1 MKKLFC
7 DGMIYDTDKKS
18 FVRADI
24 LVCGTKIIKIE
35 EEVDILEA
43 DEIVDCS
50 GKHIIP
56 GFVDVH
62 SHGRT
67 LHDFNT
73 ADADGVEALRASYAK
88 VGTTTFMATLASAP
102 MEDLYAS
109 MDAIAL
115 NRNEIPGTATI
126 GGVHLEGRYLSEK
139 RRGAHASHLLAKPDA
154 TEVNEFIDKMLPAPF
169 HVSAALEL
177 ADKDF
182 FDAVISRG
190 GTLGIAHSDA
200 TYEEALAAIENGAT
214 SFTHTFNAMRP
225 IHHREPGNITAALL
239 SDAYC
244 EVICDGFHV
253 NPAVVQMLHRIKSC
267 ERIVLITDSMEATGA
282 TDGEYSIAGQKVYVV
297 DGKAVNEEGAIA
309 GSTLDMYTALKNYMK
324 FCDLSLEE
332 ALPAATVNPA
342 KMVHLDSVCGMIKE
356 GYRADLL
363 ILDSKSEMNIE
374 AVYSAGGK
382 VN

>member
-7 DGMIYDTDKKS
+7 DGMIYDTDKKA
-18 FVRADI
+18 FIRADI
-24 LVCGTKIIKIE
+24 LTCDTKIIKIE

-50 GKHIIP
+50 GKYIIP

-73 ADADGVEALRASYAK
+73 TDADGVAELCASYAK
-88 VGTTTFMATLASAP
+88 VGTTTFMATLASATKEEL
-102 MEDLYAS
+102 MAS
-109 MDAIAL
+109 MDAIAV
-115 NRNEIPGTATI
+115 NRDEKAGTATV
-126 GGVHLEGRYLSEK
+126 GGIHLEGRYLSEK
-139 RRGAHASHLLAKPDA
+139 RRGAHATHLLADPDA
-154 TEVNEFIDKMLPAPF
+154 AELNEFIDKMLPAPF

-177 ADKDF
+177 ADKSF

-200 TYEEALAAIENGAT
+200 TYEEAITAIENGAT

-239 SDAYC
+239 SDAYT

-253 NPAVVQMLHRIKSC
+253 NPTIVQMLQRIKSPDK
-267 ERIVLITDSMEATGA
+267 IVLITDSMEATGA

-297 DGKAVNEEGAIA
+297 NGKAVNGEGAIA
-309 GSTLDMYTALKNYMK
+309 GSTLDMHAALKNYMK
-324 FCDLSLEE
+324 FCGLSLEE
-332 ALPAATVNPA
+332 ALPAATANPA

-363 ILDSKSEMNIE
+363 VIDSKDEINIE

>member
-7 DGMIYDTDKKS
+7 DGMIYDTDKKA
-18 FVRADI
+18 FIRADI
-24 LVCGTKIIKIE
+24 LTCDTKIIKIE

-50 GKHIIP
+50 GKYIIP

-73 ADADGVEALRASYAK
+73 TDANGVAELRDSYAK
-88 VGTTTFMATLASAP
+88 VGTTTFMATLASATKEEL
-102 MEDLYAS
+102 MAS
-109 MDAIAL
+109 MDAIAV
-115 NRNEIPGTATI
+115 NRDEKAGTATV

-139 RRGAHASHLLAKPDA
+139 RRGAHASQLLAEPDA
-154 TEVNEFIDKMLPAPF
+154 AEINEFIDKMLPAPF

-200 TYEEALAAIENGAT
+200 TYEEALTAIENGAT

-239 SDAYC
+239 SDAYT

-253 NPAVVQMLHRIKSC
+253 NPAIVQMLQRIKSPDK
-267 ERIVLITDSMEATGA
+267 IVLITDSMEATGA
-282 TDGEYSIAGQKVYVV
+282 TDGEYSIAGQKVFVV
-297 DGKAVNEEGAIA
+297 DGKAVNGEGAIA
-309 GSTLDMYTALKNYMK
+309 GSTLDMHTALKNYKK
-324 FCDLSLEE
+324 FSGLSLEE
-332 ALPAATVNPA
+332 ALPAATSNPA
-342 KMVHLDSVCGMIKE
+342 KMVHLDTDCGKICE
-356 GYRADLL
+356 GMRADLL
-363 ILDSKSEMNIE
+363 IIDSKDEMNIE
-374 AVYSAGGK
+374 AVYAAGGK

>member
-7 DGMIYDTDKKS
+7 DGMIYDTDKKA
-18 FVRADI
+18 FIRADI
-24 LVCGTKIIKIE
+24 LTCDTKIIKIE

-50 GKHIIP
+50 GKYIIP

-73 ADADGVEALRASYAK
+73 ADADGVKSLRDSYAK

-102 MEDLYAS
+102 KEDLIAS
-109 MDAIAL
+109 MDAIAA
-115 NRNEIPGTATI
+115 NRDEVGGTATI
-126 GGVHLEGRYLSEK
+126 GGVHLEGRYLCEK
-139 RRGAHASHLLAKPDA
+139 RRGAHATHLLAKPDA
-154 TEVNEFIDKMLPAPF
+154 GEINEFIDKMLPAPF

-177 ADKDF
+177 ADRDF
-182 FDAVISRG
+182 YDAVISRG

-239 SDAYC
+239 SDAYT

-253 NPAVVQMLHRIKSC
+253 NPAVVQMLNRIKSPN
-267 ERIVLITDSMEATGA
+267 RIVLITDSMEATGA
-282 TDGEYSIAGQKVYVV
+282 TDGEYSIAGQKVFVV
-297 DGKAVNEEGAIA
+297 NGKAVNEEGAIA
-309 GSTLDMYTALKNYMK
+309 GSTLDLHSALKNYMS
-324 FCDLSLEE
+324 FCGLTLEE
-332 ALPAATVNPA
+332 ALPAATINPA
-342 KMVHLDSVCGMIKE
+342 SMVHLDGVCGMIKE
-356 GYRADLL
+356 GFRADLL
-363 ILDSKSEMNIE
+363 VIDSKDALNIE
-374 AVYSAGGK
+374 AVYSAGAK